1 MDPIEKNNQL
11 ESRRDF
17 LKMTAAIPLAV
28 SLSGFRDAI
37 ATAAETAVPW
47 YKNTYRWGQINLN
60 ELDPEHFDL
69 QWWRGYW
76 KRSETQGMVINA
88 GGIVAFYP
96 SKEPL
101 QHQAQFLNGGDL
113 YGDLTRAA
121 HADGL
126 KVFARMDCGSAFEP
140 FYKAHPDWFAVKLLK
155 LAVTELVSPAPMPTA
170 IPASLPVKLLPR
182 MSALAGW
189 LRSVGGLSMPSV

>member
-1 MDPIEKNNQL
+1 VDPIEKKDEL

-17 LKMTAAIPLAV
+17 LQMTAVLPLAMSLGAFRGSAASAQAMQSAAIP
-28 SLSGFRDAI
+28 
-37 ATAAETAVPW
+37 W
-47 YKNTYRWGQINLN
+47 YRRTCRWGQINLN

-69 QWWRGYW
+69 EWWRGYW

-88 GGIVAFYP
+88 GGIVAYYP

-101 QHQAQFLNGGDL
+101 QHQARFLNGRDL

-126 KVFARMDCGSAFEP
+126 IVFARMDCGSAFEP
-140 FYKAHPDWFAVKLLK
+140 FYKAHPDWFAVN
-155 LAVTELVSPAPMPTA
+155 ADGEPYRT
-170 IPASLPVKLLPR
+170 
-182 MSALAGW
+182 
-189 LRSVGGLSMPSV
+189 